1 MQQEIITIVNKLGLH
16 ARAAIKLVN
25 LASRFSAESQLT
37 RDTKTVN
44 CKSIMGVMM
53 LGAGKGTE
61 LNLTTE
67 GSDEIEA
74 LRQIKTLILNRF
86 DEAE

>member
-1 MQQEIITIVNKLGLH
+1 MLQIKVTICNKLGLH

-25 LASRFSAESQLT
+25 LASRFAAESLLT
-37 RDTKTVN
+37 RNDKTVN

-53 LGAGKGTE
+53 LGASKGTE
-61 LNLTTE
+61 LNLSVKGE
-67 GSDEIEA
+67 DEHLALEAIKKLIE
-74 LRQIKTLILNRF
+74 NRF